1 MVEDDIVPVA
11 LVTPVNLLHGGRKHG
26 IDIVVV
32 TFQVYA
38 VMEPGTLEDGVFPV
52 AELGVDFQE
61 VQG

>member
-1 MVEDDIVPVA
+1 MVEDDIIPVA
-11 LVTPVNLLHGGRKHG
+11 PVATVYFFHGGRKHG
-26 IDIVVV
+26 IDIVIV

-52 AELGVDFQE
+52 AKLGVDLQE